1 MSTVEPEEGRPR
13 GSVEFAESSVLEAFA
28 PSSSVNIE
36 QLLQSWDGSVKDET
50 SSILPFVSQ
59 RQFLLFDELL
69 PVIVVLRTPQIEEST
84 LKSYLSRLAINLE
97 LYAVNTAPNPEAETY
112 TPPTKE
118 LLYSETIKDSYDPIV
133 CIHESE
139 ANTHVYVVWKVEV
152 FISRPRA
159 RLNKPGLYFAPAASL
174 KPPAK
179 IKQTVIQDE
188 YLPSKVPAAL
198 NLLQSFSNEPGLGG
212 VIPHLSAMRISKVAP
227 TTPIARE
234 LMRPVRSGQR
244 RLFKAAPALIW
255 RIRYSRW
262 QSSLKDTAVIASLDL
277 EIAHITSCSVTIDSV
292 ELILQGGRVEPYG
305 DPIGIS
311 SSILCN
317 PGDQLTLLYKLIP
330 DAVAVG
336 APMEEIGVQPLDLK
350 LSAKVLASEDCR
362 PKISIDWRT
371 TVDFSLGSN
380 PALKGFNALGRS
392 AGSQRSKPPGPD
404 SLPPAQGDLS
414 PVEDTEPKDIN
425 ISLTISGPSG
435 VKVGGIFHWKVFI
448 VNRSDKAR
456 KLAVLVIPK
465 RRRSDLEK
473 HRPLSSTSS
482 TGKQQGKD
490 ELLAKAVIDDNIVY
504 AKQKN
509 ARQEPADLVSLTT
522 DVRIGHLSSGACY
535 TAEPKFLALA
545 PGVLSVDALRVVDLA
560 TQEATDIRDLPSIIA
575 KE

>member
-1 MSTVEPEEGRPR
+1 MSTVEPAEERPR
-13 GSVEFAESSVLEAFA
+13 GSVEFAESSVLEVLA
-28 PSSSVNIE
+28 PSSSVDIE
-36 QLLQSWDGSVKDET
+36 ELLQSWDGSVEDET

-69 PVIVVLRTPQIEEST
+69 PVMVVLRTPQIEEST

-97 LYAVNTAPNPEAETY
+97 LYAVNTAPNPEAETF

-118 LLYSETIKDSYDPIV
+118 LLYSETIKDSFDPIV

-139 ANTHVYVVWKVEV
+139 ANTHIYVVWKVEV

-179 IKQTVIQDE
+179 IKKTVIQDE
-188 YLPSKVPAAL
+188 YLPSKVPTAL
-198 NLLQSFSNEPGLGG
+198 NLLQSFRDEPGLEG
-212 VIPHLSAMRISKVAP
+212 VVPHLSAMRISKVAP
-227 TTPIARE
+227 TAPIARE

-244 RLFKAAPALIW
+244 RLFKVVPALIW

-277 EIAHITSCSVTIDSV
+277 EIAHITSCSVAIDSV
-292 ELILQGGRVEPYG
+292 ELVLQGGHVEPYG
-305 DPIGIS
+305 DAKS
-311 SSILCN
+311 TVCN
-317 PGDQLTLLYKLIP
+317 PGDQVTLLYKLIP
-330 DAVAVG
+330 DAVVVG
-336 APMEEIGVQPLDLK
+336 APVEEIGVQQLDLK
-350 LSAKVLASEDCR
+350 ISAKALASEDCR
-362 PKISIDWRT
+362 PKLSIDWRT
-371 TVDFSLGSN
+371 TVDFSVGSN
-380 PALKGFNALGRS
+380 PALRGFNTLGRS
-392 AGSQRSKPPGPD
+392 TGTQRSKPPGPD

-414 PVEDTEPKDIN
+414 AAEETEPQDIN
-425 ISLTISGPSG
+425 ISLTISGPSR
-435 VKVGGIFHWKVFI
+435 VKVGGIFHWDVFI

-490 ELLAKAVIDDNIVY
+490 ELLTKAVVDDNIVY

-522 DVRIGHLSSGACY
+522 DVRIGHLSPGACY
-535 TAEPKFLALA
+535 TAELKFLALA
-545 PGVLSVDALRVVDLA
+545 SGVLSVDALRVVDLA